1 MKKNICG
8 EELASPVDPK
18 NDKEMVEAGIRKPLL
33 FINRWIFKKSIPEKV
48 ELKRKKNKVSPK
60 GAYFEKAPKYNQK
73 FKLVVYMKYSQQI
86 KNFKSTHSFECYEN
100 EIPTILRLLKDEGY
114 IINKVFFNNKTYK
127 K

>member
-8 EELASPVDPK
+8 EELASPVDPQ

-33 FINRWIFKKSIPEKV
+33 FINRWIFKKSPPEKV
-48 ELKRKKNKVSPK
+48 ELKRRKNKISPK
-60 GAYFEKAPKYNQK
+60 GVYFEKAPKYNQK
-73 FKLVVYMKYSQQI
+73 FKLVVYMKYSQKI

-100 EIPTILRLLKDEGY
+100 EIPTILRLLEDEGY
-114 IINKVFFNNKTYK
+114 VIKRVFFNNKTYK

>member
-8 EELASPVDPK
+8 GELASPVDPK

-33 FINRWIFKKSIPEKV
+33 FINRWIFKKSISEKV
-48 ELKRKKNKVSPK
+48 ELKRKKNKISPK
-60 GAYFEKAPKYNQK
+60 GAHFEKNLFPNQK
-73 FKLVVYMKYSQQI
+73 LKLVVYMKYSPV

-114 IINKVFFNNKTYK
+114 IINKVFFNNKIYRK
-127 K
+127 